1 MSNKRNISFTLLSF
15 DPLVVIKSLLT
26 HNTLILE
33 VTIEFQFKNIILCF
47 SITKYANLEITVM
60 FNFFLTTGPVDT
72 PLL

>member
-1 MSNKRNISFTLLSF
+1 MPNNRNISFTYINF
-15 DPLVVIKSLLT
+15 DPLVVIRSVLT

-33 VTIEFQFKNIILCF
+33 VTIEFQFKNIKLCF